1 MAAGYRGRHVDIS
14 AKLDAL
20 IDRAAVMVTEVTS
33 SWTLAEYRMAVARI
47 KDSETDL
54 EQHKSLR
61 LIIVVTERDQAPPYA
76 QKFPM
81 LRRPNTITDDAE
93 GFIADLAGLLRG
105 IAAETGLA
113 RQAEPQRLFEAKE
126 YRAAVISAMTLLEA
140 RLRERLDKVP
150 WPQTSRPLPMRSL
163 IDQAVE
169 ADLIPQTNRNR
180 LNSWMQVRNVVV
192 HSAAPV
198 TKTQAREIVEGVM
211 GLVNQ
216 WN

>member
-1 MAAGYRGRHVDIS
+1 MRRP
-14 AKLDAL
+14 
-20 IDRAAVMVTEVTS
+20 RTEVTANIVLNGSGAAAMIFPDS
-33 SWTLAEYRMAVARI
+33 SSVKQRCSFLIPTRGNVMSASEKLPQAVARI

-61 LIIVVTERDQAPPYA
+61 LIIVVTERDQAPPSA
-76 QKFPM
+76 QNFPI

-105 IAAETGLA
+105 IAGETGVA

-140 RLRERLDKVP
+140 RLRERLNKVP

-163 IDQAVE
+163 RSIN
-169 ADLIPQTNRNR
+169 L
-180 LNSWMQVRNVVV
+180 
-192 HSAAPV
+192 
-198 TKTQAREIVEGVM
+198 
-211 GLVNQ
+211 
-216 WN
+216 